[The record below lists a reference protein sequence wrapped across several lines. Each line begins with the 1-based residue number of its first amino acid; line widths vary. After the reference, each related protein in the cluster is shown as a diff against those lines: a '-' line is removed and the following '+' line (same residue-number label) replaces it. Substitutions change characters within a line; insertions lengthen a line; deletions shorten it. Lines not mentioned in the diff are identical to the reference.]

1 MKKETALKKKP
12 HESLRLQMS
21 EISDAIDIGAK
32 FSKAVSANHLL
43 SLILKETLDLMSTE
57 VCIIWL
63 KDKAGNF
70 IPRMSFGLKT
80 PAIKSIK
87 VKAGSSLIECIMKKA
102 GPTNIRKISED
113 RRVPNKIKKIVEK
126 EGVHSLLATPLI
138 VEDERFGVLM
148 VATKSRRVFAET
160 DLKIF
165 DAVARQASLA
175 ITNIGLYD
183 RMNRKVREKIND
195 LSTLF
200 TMSRSISSSMDLDLL
215 LTIILEKA
223 RLLVKAK
230 YCTLKITDTSRS
242 RLHTA
247 ASAGL
252 AGSRKTALENND
264 ELARRVMASG
274 TPLVI
279 GDVNEHF
286 GKEVPANLKRA
297 KARALLMVP
306 LFSSRRRSGVLAA
319 YMAEARAFEKEEIE
333 MLEMVASLCSLAIDN
348 SAMLER
354 IRRDYLNAVKT
365 LAKIIDENDR
375 YTRGHCEKVM
385 KYALAICKTLKL
397 PPRSVNAIRTAS
409 LLHDIGKIAID
420 LGILRKTEKL
430 TKKDWEKIRM
440 HPEIGAKIVSQVG
453 FLNDIIPII
462 RHHHARYAGGG
473 YPDPKRVGE
482 KIPIGARIIA
492 VADTFDAMTSDR
504 PYRKALPKE
513 TALKEL
519 KRCSGTQFDPKVVN
533 AFLNSKIN
541 N

>member
-1 MKKETALKKKP
+1 
-12 HESLRLQMS
+12 
-21 EISDAIDIGAK
+21 
-32 FSKAVSANHLL
+32 
-43 SLILKETLDLMSTE
+43 
-57 VCIIWL
+57 
-63 KDKAGNF
+63 
-70 IPRMSFGLKT
+70 
-80 PAIKSIK
+80 
-87 VKAGSSLIECIMKKA
+87 
-102 GPTNIRKISED
+102 
-113 RRVPNKIKKIVEK
+113 
-126 EGVHSLLATPLI
+126 
-138 VEDERFGVLM
+138 
-148 VATKSRRVFAET
+148 
-160 DLKIF
+160 
-165 DAVARQASLA
+165 
-175 ITNIGLYD
+175 
-183 RMNRKVREKIND
+183 
-195 LSTLF
+195 
-200 TMSRSISSSMDLDLL
+200 
-215 LTIILEKA
+215 
-223 RLLVKAK
+223 
-230 YCTLKITDTSRS
+230 
-242 RLHTA
+242 
-247 ASAGL
+247 
-252 AGSRKTALENND
+252 
-264 ELARRVMASG
+264 
-274 TPLVI
+274 
-279 GDVNEHF
+279 
-286 GKEVPANLKRA
+286 
-297 KARALLMVP
+297 
-306 LFSSRRRSGVLAA
+306 
-319 YMAEARAFEKEEIE
+319 